1 MNNFDIIQFDSIDST
16 NTYGVKNFDK
26 LKDKTAVSALV
37 QTQGKGRFNRV
48 WICET
53 PDNLCLSLVLKPE
66 KIAHIANL
74 TQYMS
79 VCTCKVIE
87 TYGLKP
93 QIKYPNDVLID
104 GKKVCGILCE
114 SVLKKNIIQGVVLG
128 IGVNLNMP
136 LSLVE
141 KIEKPATSL
150 NLLTG
155 HSIDRQEFLE
165 KLLKEFFSKYQ
176 DVIERGFCSFEQEY
190 LKRNNFLGKTVYIQ
204 QRDNTPKEQ
213 YKAIAMDKNG
223 NLVVRTNEGN
233 QKTIFSG
240 DLSI

>member
-53 PDNLCLSLVLKPE
+53 LDNLCLSLVLKPE

-104 GKKVCGILCE
+104 EKKVCGILCE

-213 YKAIAMDKNG
+213 YTAIAMDKNG
-223 NLVVRTNEGN
+223 NLVLRTNEGN

-240 DLSI
+240 DLMF

>member
-1 MNNFDIIQFDSIDST
+1 MPI
-16 NTYGVKNFDK
+16 
-26 LKDKTAVSALV
+26 
-37 QTQGKGRFNRV
+37 
-48 WICET
+48 
-53 PDNLCLSLVLKPE
+53 SL
-66 KIAHIANL
+66 I
-74 TQYMS
+74 
-79 VCTCKVIE
+79 
-87 TYGLKP
+87 
-93 QIKYPNDVLID
+93 
-104 GKKVCGILCE
+104 
-114 SVLKKNIIQGVVLG
+114 
-128 IGVNLNMP
+128 
-136 LSLVE
+136 E

-213 YKAIAMDKNG
+213 YTAIAMDKNG
-223 NLVVRTNEGN
+223 NLVVRTNERN

-240 DLSI
+240 DLMF